1 MKSQEIFLIILLIN
15 LPVLSIFRMRLLRYY
30 YLKREG
36 SDKSLSDILLKN
48 PYSEFHFSL
57 KNIFTIWI
65 NEKESNYQ
73 LKRITTAFNVIS
85 LLYITLVSVC
95 FILVFFI

>member
-1 MKSQEIFLIILLIN
+1 MKSQEIILIISLIIIIA
-15 LPVLSIFRMRLLRYY
+15 LSLFRMRLLRYY

-36 SDKSLSDILLKN
+36 SDKSLLDILLKN

-57 KNIFTIWI
+57 ENIFTIWI

-73 LKRITTAFNVIS
+73 LKRISTAFNVIS
-85 LLYITLVSVC
+85 LLYITLVSIC
-95 FILVFFI
+95 FILVFFV